1 TEGAIPFATAD
12 PGRVIP
18 SCVLGSAIG
27 GALVGLWHVS
37 VPAPHG
43 GFWVTPLAT
52 NPLGYFAAVAIGSII
67 AGVVLGLWKK
77 EHKG

>member
-1 TEGAIPFATAD
+1 MYKRQD

-52 NPLGYFAAVAIGSII
+52 NPLGYIAAVAIGSII
-67 AGVVLGLWKK
+67 AGVVLGFWKK